1 MKKNSV
7 ELSPQ
12 FRQQAT
18 KAVAAIILF
27 LITYLLILGL
37 AVGLTITSVYLGIA
51 LMTNVISIF
60 TIGIGL
66 GLCSFGILILIFL
79 VKFLFKTNTVDRSHL
94 IEITK
99 SEEPALFNMIEEV
112 ARDVGTS
119 APKKVYLSAD
129 VNASVFYNS
138 SFWSMFFPIRK
149 NLQVG
154 LGLINVT
161 SNEELKAILAHE
173 FGHFSQKTMK
183 VGSYVYNVNHV
194 IHNMLHDNDGYDH
207 IIQGWA
213 EISGFFAIF
222 ASLAIYIIRAI
233 QWILIKVYAVVN
245 KSYMALS
252 REMEFQADEI
262 AAHVTGYIPLKESL
276 LRLDI
281 AQYSFNN
288 LLEYYDGK
296 ISDKIISANIY
307 PEHGFIM
314 NFLAKESQIELQNN
328 LPNILPKHLQQF
340 DKSKL
345 EIKDQW
351 ASHPS
356 TIDRIARLEQT
367 GLDQTPPAFQSA
379 HTLLQD
385 SLARQRQFTEKIF
398 SAVSFEISPKAQSFS
413 DFSQDYK
420 QEYLAFRFDSRYAD
434 YYDNKEPL
442 KLDIER
448 LLTASTTYTLTDLF
462 NTEKTNLV
470 YESIALQKDLITI
483 KQIAK
488 KEIPIKTFDYDGIKY
503 NRKQSNHLTP
513 ILTQKIEA
521 IQQLLQEHDEHIFLF
536 FIQLERQHHKI
547 PLLQKMYQEF
557 QSESTIEKERKN
569 AFIEVESRTEFI
581 GQNLEL
587 YEIEN
592 KFKVLIP
599 KENAWKKQIKGLLE
613 EPLLQESITPE
624 IREGFEKYLAEQ
636 LQYIGKTRYYENNLQ
651 ILFGALHAFSFL
663 MGRLHFLK
671 KKALLDYQ
679 ISLLEIPSTQ

>member
-1 MKKNSV
+1 M

-12 FRQQAT
+12 FKQQAT

-66 GLCSFGILILIFL
+66 GLCSLGILILIFL

-149 NLQVG
+149 NLQIG

-161 SNEELKAILAHE
+161 SDEELKAILAHE

-207 IIQGWA
+207 IIQSWA

-233 QWILIKVYAVVN
+233 QWILIKVYTVVN

-281 AQYSFNN
+281 AQYSFNK
-288 LLEYYDGK
+288 L
-296 ISDKIISANIY
+296 SCRFSTCSALTQPIVR
-307 PEHGFIM
+307 
-314 NFLAKESQIELQNN
+314 K
-328 LPNILPKHLQQF
+328 QF
-340 DKSKL
+340 VM
-345 EIKDQW
+345 
-351 ASHPS
+351 A
-356 TIDRIARLEQT
+356 A
-367 GLDQTPPAFQSA
+367 
-379 HTLLQD
+379 
-385 SLARQRQFTEKIF
+385 
-398 SAVSFEISPKAQSFS
+398 
-413 DFSQDYK
+413 
-420 QEYLAFRFDSRYAD
+420 
-434 YYDNKEPL
+434 
-442 KLDIER
+442 
-448 LLTASTTYTLTDLF
+448 
-462 NTEKTNLV
+462 
-470 YESIALQKDLITI
+470 IALFMDKFSLCWPDS
-483 KQIAK
+483 KQTA
-488 KEIPIKTFDYDGIKY
+488 TVSG
-503 NRKQSNHLTP
+503 L
-513 ILTQKIEA
+513 
-521 IQQLLQEHDEHIFLF
+521 
-536 FIQLERQHHKI
+536 
-547 PLLQKMYQEF
+547 
-557 QSESTIEKERKN
+557 
-569 AFIEVESRTEFI
+569 
-581 GQNLEL
+581 
-587 YEIEN
+587 
-592 KFKVLIP
+592 KF
-599 KENAWKKQIKGLLE
+599 
-613 EPLLQESITPE
+613 
-624 IREGFEKYLAEQ
+624 
-636 LQYIGKTRYYENNLQ
+636 
-651 ILFGALHAFSFL
+651 
-663 MGRLHFLK
+663 
-671 KKALLDYQ
+671 
-679 ISLLEIPSTQ
+679 SLLK